1 MSPFL
6 RNEKM
11 WLNSFQ
17 CCLDE
22 TSILISPR
30 NQPSV
35 RLIFIGWNQV
45 NFLVYV
51 EDSQKYRVGQSAKW
65 KQYYLILRVGLYAS
79 WFWLFIKSVM
89 FYSLFFFQKAENDRL
104 KKPAGQIFVIF
115 FVLFLLLKIGLVG
128 SIDLTW
134 FRLAKVSIVIINLI
148 NACSTS
154 KLQLDCKFLWPQV
167 DLNCRPLACNAGI

>member
-1 MSPFL
+1 MRKCDLIHFNVAWTKLVSWFL
-6 RNEKM
+6 QEISHQ
-11 WLNSFQ
+11 LGSFS
-17 CCLDE
+17 LGE
-22 TSILISPR
+22 TK
-30 NQPSV
+30 
-35 RLIFIGWNQV
+35 LIFWSTWKTAKNIGLVSRQNENNIIW
-45 NFLVYV
+45 FLGSVFMLPGFGY
-51 EDSQKYRVGQSAKW
+51 SY
-65 KQYYLILRVGLYAS
+65 
-79 WFWLFIKSVM
+79 KSVM

-104 KKPAGQIFVIF
+104 KKPTGQIFVIF

-148 NACSTS
+148 NACSTN